1 MSAMNSL
8 LQDLQHALR
17 MIRRNP
23 GFAAVTIFTLALG
36 IATSTTVFGWVDTIL
51 LHPLPGVQDPDRL
64 VALETL
70 TPGGAFAANSYPDY
84 IDFRDHLKLVS
95 GVAVTLPAAFSV
107 GQEDHA
113 ERVWGELVSG
123 NFFAVLGAKAELGRT
138 FLPEEYGDKPGAFPV
153 AVISDRFWR
162 SHFDADPQI
171 VGKTIRVNQHELT
184 IVGVAAPEFR
194 GSMPGEAR
202 DIWVPYMMQPVLNG
216 VAEWMLRDR
225 KDRNMIG
232 MARLKPGITLQQ
244 AQQEIAALASRM
256 AKADAD
262 TNEGLSATLL
272 PIAKSHFGP
281 QSLLLAP
288 LRLLL
293 AVCAVVLLIVCANV
307 ANLLLARTTAR
318 HKEFSTRMALG
329 AGHARIAQQVFV
341 ESLVLAA
348 AAGLAG
354 LFATQ
359 WLGRAL
365 VLLLPAGTSLAIHHP
380 IGGRLLLF
388 TASLCGLVAFLTGI
402 FPALQLKHTV
412 LNERLNEAGK
422 SGMTGA
428 RSHRMRSVLIT
439 AEVSLA
445 LVALIA
451 AGLFAQS
458 FQALREIKPG
468 FDPNH
473 VLLSQ
478 FYLSTNG
485 YNLEQRKEFCLR
497 LSEKLKSSPG
507 VVDVAYSDGVPLG
520 FEPSWWE
527 DLNIEGYTPGPAEN
541 MKIFRNVISPGYLPL
556 MRIPLVDG
564 RDFTEHDDEKSN
576 PVMIVNQAFVKR
588 FFAGRNPI
596 GRRIRGWGEWFT
608 VVGVAH
614 DSKYHYPG
622 EAPLPYFY
630 VPFRQVY
637 RADMHLAYYVR
648 TVGDPKSVLPLVR
661 QRVREIDPNV
671 TVFDAVPLTEYIG
684 ASLYPQKIAASFLTM
699 LGSLAVVLAAVGLYS
714 VMSYSV
720 VQRTHEIGI
729 RMALGARPEDVLR
742 LVVRQGL
749 ILASVGL
756 LVGLGLAI
764 AVGRGLSAISFAT
777 SAMGSGGKLLAV
789 SAADPLL
796 YGGAALFLT
805 AVAALAAYIPAR
817 RAAKVEPIE
826 ALRYE

>member
-1 MSAMNSL
+1 MNSL

-36 IATSTTVFGWVDTIL
+36 IATSATVFGWVDAIL
-51 LHPLPGVQDPDRL
+51 LHPLPGVAEPDRL

-70 TPGGAFAANSYPDY
+70 TPGGAFATNSYPDY
-84 IDFRDHLKLVS
+84 IDYRDRLKLVS

-123 NFFAVLGAKAELGRT
+123 NFFSVLGAKAELGRT

-153 AVISDRFWR
+153 AVISDSFWR
-162 SHFDADPQI
+162 SHFGADPQI
-171 VGKTIRVNQHELT
+171 AGKTIRINQHELT

-194 GSMPGEAR
+194 GSMPGMAR

-216 VAEWMLRDR
+216 VGEWMLRDR

-232 MARLKPGITLQQ
+232 MARLKNGVKLEQ
-244 AQQEIAALASRM
+244 AQQELAALAARM
-256 AKADAD
+256 ATADAD
-262 TNEGLSATLL
+262 TNEGLSATFL
-272 PIAKSHFGP
+272 PMAKSHFGP

-293 AVCAVVLLIVCANV
+293 GVCAVVLLIVCANV

-329 AGHARIAQQVFV
+329 AGRSRVARQVFA
-341 ESLVLAA
+341 ESFVLAA

-354 LFATQ
+354 LVATQ
-359 WLGRAL
+359 GLGRVLVLMLPAGQRAL
-365 VLLLPAGTSLAIHHP
+365 VVHQPLGW
-380 IGGRLLLF
+380 RMLLF
-388 TASLCGLVAFLTGI
+388 AAVLCCLVAFLTGVL
-402 FPALQLKHTV
+402 PALQLKQTALH
-412 LNERLNEAGK
+412 ERLNEAGK
-422 SGMTGA
+422 SGMSGA
-428 RSHRMRSVLIT
+428 HSHRMRSILIT

-451 AGLFAQS
+451 AGLFARS
-458 FQALREIKPG
+458 FQALREINPG

-485 YNLEQRKEFCLR
+485 YSLEQRKQFCLR
-497 LSEKLKSSPG
+497 LREKLESAPH
-507 VVDVAYSDGVPLG
+507 VVNVAYSDGVPLG

-527 DLNIEGYTPGPAEN
+527 DLNIEGYTPGAAEN

-556 MRIPLVDG
+556 MRIPLIDG

-576 PVMIVNQAFVKR
+576 PVIIVNQAFVKR
-588 FFAGRNPI
+588 FFAGRNPV
-596 GRRIRGWGEWFT
+596 GRRVRGWGEWFT
-608 VVGVAH
+608 VVGVAQ

-622 EAPLPYFY
+622 ESPLPYFY

-648 TVGDPKSVLPLVR
+648 TVGDPKSILPLVR
-661 QRVREIDPNV
+661 QKVREIDPNV
-671 TVFDAVPLTEYIG
+671 NVFDAVPLADYIG
-684 ASLYPQKIAASFLTM
+684 ASLYPQKIAASLLTV

-729 RMALGARPEDVLR
+729 RMALGARPDDVLR

-749 ILASVGL
+749 TLASIGM
-756 LVGLGLAI
+756 LVGFALAI
-764 AVGRGLSAISFAT
+764 AMARSLSAISFAS
-777 SAMGSGGKLLAV
+777 SAMGNGGKLLGV
-789 SAADPLL
+789 SATDPLIYL
-796 YGGAALFLT
+796 GAALFLT
-805 AVAALAAYIPAR
+805 GVAALAAYIPAR
-817 RAAKVEPIE
+817 RAARVEPME

>member
-1 MSAMNSL
+1 MNSL

-36 IATSTTVFGWVDTIL
+36 IATSSTVFWWVDAIL
-51 LHPLPGVQDPDRL
+51 LHPLPGVDQPDRL
-64 VALETL
+64 VALETM
-70 TPGGAFAANSYPDY
+70 TPGGAFVTNSYPDY
-84 IDFRDHLKLVS
+84 IDFRDRLKLVS
-95 GVAVTLPAAFSV
+95 GVAVTRPAAFSV
-107 GQEDHA
+107 GQEEHA

-123 NFFAVLGAKAELGRT
+123 NFFSVLGAKAELGRT
-138 FLPEEYGDKPGAFPV
+138 FLPEEFGDKPGGFPIV
-153 AVISDRFWR
+153 VISDRFWR
-162 SHFDADPQI
+162 SHFGADPQI
-171 VGKTIRVNQHELT
+171 AGKTVRINQHELT

-194 GSMPGEAR
+194 GSVPGEAG
-202 DIWVPYMMQPVLNG
+202 DLWVPYMMQPVLNG
-216 VAEWMLRDR
+216 VGEWMLRDR
-225 KDRNMIG
+225 KDRNMLGI
-232 MARLKPGITLQQ
+232 ARLKEGVTLEQ
-244 AQQEIAALASRM
+244 AQQELAALASRM
-256 AKADAD
+256 AVADAD
-262 TNEGLSATLL
+262 TNEGMSATYL
-272 PIAKSHFGP
+272 PMAKSHFGP

-293 AVCAVVLLIVCANV
+293 GVCGVVLLIVCANV
-307 ANLLLARTTAR
+307 ANLMLARTTAR
-318 HKEFSTRMALG
+318 NKEFSTRMALG
-329 AGHARIAQQVFV
+329 AGHARVAQQVFV
-341 ESLVLAA
+341 ESLVLAT

-365 VLLLPAGTSLAIHHP
+365 VLLLPAGQISRAIHQP
-380 IGGRLLLF
+380 VSGRVLLF
-388 TASLCGLVAFLTGI
+388 TMALCALVAFLTGVL
-402 FPALQLKHTV
+402 PALQVNQTALH
-412 LNERLNEAGK
+412 ERLNEAGK

-445 LVALIA
+445 LVALIV
-451 AGLFAQS
+451 AGLFARS

-468 FDPNH
+468 FDPSH

-485 YNLEQRKEFCLR
+485 YDLEQRKQFCLR
-497 LSEKLKSSPG
+497 LREKLESAPG
-507 VVDVAYSDGVPLG
+507 VKSVAYSDGVPLG

-527 DLNIEGYTPGPAEN
+527 DLTIEGFTPGPAEN

-576 PVMIVNQAFVKR
+576 PAMIVNQTFANR
-588 FFAGRNPI
+588 FFGGRNPV
-596 GRRIRGWGEWFT
+596 GRRVRGLGEWFT
-608 VVGVAH
+608 VVGVAQ

-622 EAPLPYFY
+622 EAALPYFY

-637 RADMHLAYYVR
+637 RADMQLAVYLR
-648 TVGDPKSVLPLVR
+648 TAGDPKLALPLVR
-661 QRVREIDPNV
+661 EKVREIDPNV
-671 TVFDAVPLTEYIG
+671 NVFDAVPLAEYIG
-684 ASLYPQKIAASFLTM
+684 ASLYPQKIAASLLTV

-729 RMALGARPEDVLR
+729 RMALGAQPDDVLR

-749 ILASVGL
+749 TLASVGM
-756 LVGLGLAI
+756 LVGFALAV
-764 AVGRGLSAISFAT
+764 AVARSLSAISFAG
-777 SAMGSGGKLLAV
+777 SAMGSGGRLLGV
-789 SAADPLL
+789 SATDPLIYL
-796 YGGAALFLT
+796 GAALFL
-805 AVAALAAYIPAR
+805 AGVAALAAYIPAR
-817 RAAKVEPIE
+817 RAARVEPME

>member
-1 MSAMNSL
+1 MNSL

-51 LHPLPGVQDPDRL
+51 LHPLPGVQEPDRL
-64 VALETL
+64 VALETV
-70 TPGGAFAANSYPDY
+70 TPGGAFVTNSYPDY
-84 IDFRDHLKLVS
+84 IDFRDRLKMVS
-95 GVAVTLPAAFSV
+95 EIAVTRPAAFSV
-107 GQEDHA
+107 GQEEHA

-123 NFFAVLGAKAELGRT
+123 NFFSVLGAKTELGRA

-153 AVISDRFWR
+153 VVISDSFWR
-162 SHFDADPQI
+162 SHFGADPQI
-171 VGKTIRVNQHELT
+171 AGKTIRINQHELT
-184 IVGVAAPEFR
+184 IIGVAAPEFH

-202 DIWVPYMMQPVLNG
+202 DLWLPYMMQPVLNG
-216 VAEWMLRDR
+216 VGEWMLRDR
-225 KDRNMIG
+225 KDRNMLGI
-232 MARLKPGITLQQ
+232 ARLKPGVTLDQ
-244 AQQEIAALASRM
+244 AQQELAALASRM
-256 AKADAD
+256 ATADAD
-262 TNEGLSATLL
+262 TNEGMSAAFM

-293 AVCAVVLLIVCANV
+293 GVCAVVLLIVCANV

-318 HKEFSTRMALG
+318 QKEFNTRMALG
-329 AGHARIAQQVFV
+329 AGHARVAQQVFV

-348 AAGLAG
+348 SAGLAG
-354 LFATQ
+354 LIATQ

-365 VLLLPAGTSLAIHHP
+365 ILLLPAGQMPLAAIHQP
-380 IGGRLLLF
+380 LSGRVLLF
-388 TASLCGLVAFLTGI
+388 TVVLCGLIAFLTGVL
-402 FPALQLKHTV
+402 PALQVKQTALS
-412 LNERLNEAGK
+412 ERLNEAGK

-451 AGLFAQS
+451 AGLFARS

-485 YNLEQRKEFCLR
+485 YDLEQRKQFALR
-497 LSEKLKSSPG
+497 LSEKLESSPG
-507 VVDVAYSDGVPLG
+507 VVNVAYSDGVPLG

-527 DLNIEGYTPGPAEN
+527 DLNVEGYTAGRAEN

-564 RDFTEHDDEKSN
+564 RNFTEHDDEKSN
-576 PVMIVNQAFVKR
+576 PVLIVNQAFVKR
-588 FFAGRNPI
+588 FFAGRNPV
-596 GRRIRGWGEWFT
+596 GRRVRGWGEWFT
-608 VVGVAH
+608 VVGVAQ

-622 EAPLPYFY
+622 EATPPYFY

-637 RADMHLAYYVR
+637 RADMQLAYYVR
-648 TVGDPKSVLPLVR
+648 TVGDPKTALPLVR
-661 QRVREIDPNV
+661 EKVKEIDPNV
-671 TVFDAVPLTEYIG
+671 NVFDAVPLTEYIG
-684 ASLYPQKIAASFLTM
+684 ASLYPQKVAASLLTV

-749 ILASVGL
+749 VLASVGM
-756 LVGLGLAI
+756 LVGF
-764 AVGRGLSAISFAT
+764 GLSVAVARSLSALSFAS
-777 SAMGSGGKLLAV
+777 SAMGAGGQLLGV
-789 SAADPLL
+789 SATDPLIYL
-796 YGGAALFLT
+796 GAALFLT
-805 AVAALAAYIPAR
+805 AVAACAAYIPAR
-817 RAAKVEPIE
+817 RAARVEPME

>member
-1 MSAMNSL
+1 MNSL

-17 MIRRNP
+17 MVRRNP

-36 IATSTTVFGWVDTIL
+36 IATSATVFGWVDAIL
-51 LHPLPGVQDPDRL
+51 LHPLPGVADPDRL

-70 TPGGAFAANSYPDY
+70 TPGGAFATNSYPDY
-84 IDFRDHLKLVS
+84 IDFRDRLKLVS

-123 NFFAVLGAKAELGRT
+123 NFFSVLGAKAELGRT
-138 FLPEEYGDKPGAFPV
+138 FLPEEFGDKPGAFPV
-153 AVISDRFWR
+153 AVISDSFWR
-162 SHFDADPQI
+162 SHFGADPQI
-171 VGKTIRVNQHELT
+171 AGKTIRVNQHELS

-194 GSMPGEAR
+194 GSMPGMAR
-202 DIWVPYMMQPVLNG
+202 DLWIPYMMQPVLNG
-216 VAEWMLRDR
+216 VGEWMLRDR

-232 MARLKPGITLQQ
+232 MARLKDGVTLEQ
-244 AQQEIAALASRM
+244 AQQELAALASRM
-256 AKADAD
+256 ATVDAD
-262 TNEGLSATLL
+262 TNEGLSATFL
-272 PIAKSHFGP
+272 PMAKSHFGP
-281 QSLLLAP
+281 QSMLLAP

-293 AVCAVVLLIVCANV
+293 GVCAVVLLIVCANV

-329 AGHARIAQQVFV
+329 AGRARVAQQVFA
-341 ESLVLAA
+341 ESFVLAA
-348 AAGLAG
+348 TAGLTG

-359 WLGRAL
+359 GLGRVL
-365 VLLLPAGTSLAIHHP
+365 VLMLPAGQTAPVVYQP
-380 IGGRLLLF
+380 IGWRMLLF
-388 TASLCGLVAFLTGI
+388 AASLCCVVAFLTGVL
-402 FPALQLKHTV
+402 PALQLKRTALH
-412 LNERLNEAGK
+412 ERLNEAGK
-422 SGMTGA
+422 SGMSGA
-428 RSHRMRSVLIT
+428 HSHRMRSVLIT

-451 AGLFAQS
+451 AGLFARS
-458 FQALREIKPG
+458 FQALREINPG

-485 YNLEQRKEFCLR
+485 YSLEQRKQFCLR
-497 LSEKLKSSPG
+497 LREKLESAPH
-507 VVDVAYSDGVPLG
+507 VVNVAYSDGVPLG

-527 DLNIEGYTPGPAEN
+527 DLNVEGYTPGAAEN

-576 PVMIVNQAFVKR
+576 PVIIVNQAFVNR
-588 FFAGRNPI
+588 FFAGLNPV
-596 GRRIRGWGEWFT
+596 GRRVRGWGEWFT
-608 VVGVAH
+608 VVGVAQ

-648 TVGDPKSVLPLVR
+648 TVGDPKSILPLVR
-661 QRVREIDPNV
+661 QKVREIDPNV
-671 TVFDAVPLTEYIG
+671 TIFDAVPLADYIG
-684 ASLYPQKIAASFLTM
+684 ASLYPQKIAASLLTV

-729 RMALGARPEDVLR
+729 RMALGARPDDVLR

-749 ILASVGL
+749 TLASVGM
-756 LVGLGLAI
+756 LVGFALAI
-764 AVGRGLSAISFAT
+764 AMARSLSAITFAS
-777 SAMGSGGKLLAV
+777 SAMGNGGKLLGV
-789 SAADPLL
+789 SATDPLIYL
-796 YGGAALFLT
+796 GAAVFLT
-805 AVAALAAYIPAR
+805 AVAAFAAYIPAR
-817 RAAKVEPIE
+817 RAARVEPME